1 MQCRFHFYMNEVT
14 RFCERRDAVNE
25 VTRFIDKMKEEGEEQ
40 DNRELT
46 KYQSG
51 TYTPKFNKYRK
62 TCGVTTS
69 EATDDGS
76 YS

>member
-1 MQCRFHFYMNEVT
+1 MHPNVSF
-14 RFCERRDAVNE
+14 RRDAVNE

-51 TYTPKFNKYRK
+51 TYTPKFNKCRK
-62 TCGVTTS
+62 NCGVTTS
-69 EATDDGS
+69 EATDDGG